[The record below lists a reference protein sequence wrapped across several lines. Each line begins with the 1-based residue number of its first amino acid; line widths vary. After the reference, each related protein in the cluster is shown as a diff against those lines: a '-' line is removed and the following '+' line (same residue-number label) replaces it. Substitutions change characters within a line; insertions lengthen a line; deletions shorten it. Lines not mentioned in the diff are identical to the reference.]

1 MRWEGR
7 GEEWK
12 PYHNLL
18 VTREAAI
25 EPVVRLS
32 AQYRKDQNVV
42 DGVDEAKKIVACRCL
57 F

>member
-32 AQYRKDQNVV
+32 AQYRKDQNIV
-42 DGVDEAKKIVACRCL
+42 DGVNEAKKIVACRCL